1 MSAPMR
7 HLVIVGGGT
16 AGWLAALMLGKTA
29 RELLH
34 DLKITVVESSKIPTI
49 GVGEGTTAVFKTVL
63 DHLGIGEGDFLRE
76 TRGTIKYGIRHK
88 DWRRVGVAYDGPI
101 DDPHALVK
109 GADGSELLNVYSVAA
124 GRPVSR
130 LHLFDMLLK
139 RNLSPYSRD
148 QAGTTSP
155 VGPFQ
160 HAYHIDNVA
169 VGRFLRDQA
178 KGVAIVDGTVTGVVK
193 NTESGAIEALQFED
207 GQTLAGD
214 FFIDC
219 TGFRRQLIG
228 KEMDGGWIS
237 YADELPV
244 NRAMP
249 FWLDHDPDRDIP
261 TYTLAWAR
269 DAGWMWQIPTQDRLG
284 CGYVYSDKFLS
295 PDEARVEIENALGH
309 PIEPRADIR
318 MSVGRVAR
326 PWVKNCL
333 ALGLS
338 AGFLEPLEAT
348 SIHGTV
354 VQLLIFAEDYLKP
367 AFAPDDDAA
376 AAYSERIGRQ
386 IDDFR
391 TFINLHYVT
400 ERDDTPFWRHVRQTC
415 IHPEALNRLATWR
428 DHMPRAGDFDRTL
441 SGFPHV
447 EAQLYYPV
455 LDGLGLLD
463 REVAKR
469 EMAAA
474 PALRKQAREIADAL
488 ERNFTSSAARAIGH
502 RDYLAHLG

>member
-1 MSAPMR
+1 M
-7 HLVIVGGGT
+7 
-16 AGWLAALMLGKTA
+16 K
-29 RELLH
+29 
-34 DLKITVVESSKIPTI
+34 
-49 GVGEGTTAVFKTVL
+49 
-63 DHLGIGEGDFLRE
+63 GD
-76 TRGTIKYGIRHK
+76 
-88 DWRRVGVAYDGPI
+88 
-101 DDPHALVK
+101 
-109 GADGSELLNVYSVAA
+109 
-124 GRPVSR
+124 
-130 LHLFDMLLK
+130 
-139 RNLSPYSRD
+139 LSPYGRD
-148 QAGTTSP
+148 ESGELVP

-160 HAYHIDNVA
+160 YAYHIDNAA
-169 VGRFLRDQA
+169 VGRFLRDHA
-178 KGVAIVDGTVTGVVK
+178 KDVDVVDALVAGTVRNPET
-193 NTESGAIEALQFED
+193 GAIEALRFED
-207 GQTLAGD
+207 GETLAGD

-228 KEMDGGWIS
+228 REMEGGWVS
-237 YADELPV
+237 YAEELPV

-249 FWLDHDPDRDIP
+249 FWLDHDPARDIP
-261 TYTLAWAR
+261 TCTLAWAR

-284 CGYVYSDKFLS
+284 CGYVYSDRFLS
-295 PDEARVEIENALGH
+295 SDEARTEIEGALGH

-354 VQLLIFAEDYLKP
+354 VQLLVFAEDYMKP
-367 AFAPDDDAA
+367 PFTPNDDAA
-376 AAYSERIGRQ
+376 SAYNQRIGRQ

-391 TFINLHYVT
+391 TFINTHYVT
-400 ERDDTPFWRHVRQTC
+400 ERDDTPFWRHVRDNC
-415 IHPEALNRLATWR
+415 IHPETRERLAVWR
-428 DHMPRAGDFDRTL
+428 DHMPKGTDFDRYL

-469 EMAAA
+469 ETAAT
-474 PALRKQAREIADAL
+474 PALRKQAREIADSLGRQFAQ
-488 ERNFTSSAARAIGH
+488 AAGRAIGH
-502 RDYLAHLG
+502 RAYLAGL

>member
-1 MSAPMR
+1 
-7 HLVIVGGGT
+7 
-16 AGWLAALMLGKTA
+16 
-29 RELLH
+29 
-34 DLKITVVESSKIPTI
+34 
-49 GVGEGTTAVFKTVL
+49 
-63 DHLGIGEGDFLRE
+63 
-76 TRGTIKYGIRHK
+76 
-88 DWRRVGVAYDGPI
+88 
-101 DDPHALVK
+101 VK
-109 GADGSELLNVYSVAA
+109 HG
-124 GRPVSR
+124 
-130 LHLFDMLLK
+130 
-139 RNLSPYSRD
+139 
-148 QAGTTSP
+148 
-155 VGPFQ
+155 
-160 HAYHIDNVA
+160 
-169 VGRFLRDQA
+169 
-178 KGVAIVDGTVTGVVK
+178 
-193 NTESGAIEALQFED
+193 
-207 GQTLAGD
+207 
-214 FFIDC
+214 
-219 TGFRRQLIG
+219 
-228 KEMDGGWIS
+228 
-237 YADELPV
+237 
-244 NRAMP
+244 
-249 FWLDHDPDRDIP
+249 
-261 TYTLAWAR
+261 
-269 DAGWMWQIPTQDRLG
+269 
-284 CGYVYSDKFLS
+284 
-295 PDEARVEIENALGH
+295 
-309 PIEPRADIR
+309 
-318 MSVGRVAR
+318 
-326 PWVKNCL
+326 L

-338 AGFLEPLEAT
+338 AGFLEPHAAT

>member
-1 MSAPMR
+1 MTAPIR

-29 RELLH
+29 RDHRH
-34 DLKITVVESSKIPTI
+34 DLKITVVESSSIPTI

-63 DHLGIGEGDFLRE
+63 DHLGVAEGDFLRQ

-88 DWRRVGVAYDGPI
+88 DWRRVGVTYDGPI
-101 DDPHALVK
+101 DDPHVLVK
-109 GADGSELLNVYSVAA
+109 GANGSEFLNVFSVAA
-124 GRPVSR
+124 GRPVAR
-130 LHLFDMLLK
+130 LHLFDFLMK
-139 RNLSPYSRD
+139 SDLSPYGRD
-148 QAGTTSP
+148 ASGQLVP

-160 HAYHIDNVA
+160 YAYHIDNAA
-169 VGRFLRDQA
+169 VGRFLREHA
-178 KGVAIVDGTVTGVVK
+178 KGVDVVDALVAGTVK
-193 NTESGAIEALQFED
+193 NPETGAIEALRFDNDEM
-207 GQTLAGD
+207 LAGD

-219 TGFRRQLIG
+219 TGFRRELIG
-228 KEMDGGWIS
+228 KEMEGGWIS
-237 YADELPV
+237 YAEELPV

-249 FWLDHDPDRDIP
+249 FWLDHDPVKDIP
-261 TYTLAWAR
+261 TCTLAWAR
-269 DAGWMWQIPTQDRLG
+269 NAGWMWQIPTQDRLG
-284 CGYVYSDKFLS
+284 CGYVYSDRFLS
-295 PDEARVEIENALGH
+295 PEAARAEVEDALGH

-354 VQLLIFAEDYLKP
+354 VQLLVFAEDYMKP
-367 AFAPDDDAA
+367 PFMPDDAA
-376 AAYSERIGRQ
+376 ADAYNRRIGRQ

-391 TFINLHYVT
+391 TFINTHYVT
-400 ERDDTPFWRHVRQTC
+400 ERDDTSFWRHVRDNC
-415 IHPEALNRLATWR
+415 IHPETRERLAAWR
-428 DHMPRAGDFDRTL
+428 DHMPKASDFDRFL

-463 REVAKR
+463 RAVARR
-469 EMAAA
+469 ETAASA
-474 PALRKQAREIADAL
+474 ALRKQAREMADAL
-488 ERNFTSSAARAIGH
+488 SRQFARAADRAIGH
-502 RDYLAHLG
+502 RAYLAGL

>member
-1 MSAPMR
+1 VNAPIR

-16 AGWLAALMLGKTA
+16 AGWLAAMMLGRTA
-29 RELLH
+29 RDCEH
-34 DLKITVVESSKIPTI
+34 DLAISIVESSKIPTI
-49 GVGEGTTAVFKTVL
+49 GVGEGTTAVFKAVL
-63 DHLGIGEGDFLRE
+63 DHLGVAEAEFLRQ
-76 TRGTIKYGIRHK
+76 TRGTIKYGIRHR
-88 DWRRVGVAYDGPI
+88 DWRREGVTYDGPI
-101 DDPHALVK
+101 DDPHMLVK
-109 GADGSELLNVYSVAA
+109 GADGSDFLNVFSVAA

-130 LHLFDMLLK
+130 LHLFDILMK
-139 RNLSPYSRD
+139 RDLSPYRRED
-148 QAGTTSP
+148 DGRMVP

-160 HAYHIDNVA
+160 YAFHIDNAA
-169 VGRFLRDQA
+169 VGRFLRGQA
-178 KGVAIVDGTVTGVVK
+178 QGVRVVDATVDGVVRNAETGY
-193 NTESGAIEALQFED
+193 IEALRFDD
-207 GQTLAGD
+207 GGTLAGD

-228 KEMDGGWIS
+228 KEMNGAWVS

-249 FWLDHDPDRDIP
+249 FWLEHDPGRDIQ

-284 CGYVYSDKFLS
+284 CGYVYSDAFLS
-295 PDEARVEIENALGH
+295 VDEARAEIERALGH
-309 PIEPRADIR
+309 AIEPRADIK

-354 VQLLIFAEDYLKP
+354 VQLLLLAENYMKP
-367 AFAPDDDAA
+367 RFMPDEAGA
-376 AAYSERIGRQ
+376 EAYNRRVGRQ

-391 TFINLHYVT
+391 TFINVHYAT
-400 ERDDTPFWRHVRQTC
+400 ERTDTPFWRHVRTSC
-415 IHPEALNRLATWR
+415 IHAEARERLAAWR
-428 DHMPRAGDFDRTL
+428 DHMPRASDFEDIL

-463 REVAKR
+463 RGLAKK
-469 EMAAA
+469 EMAAL
-474 PALRKQAREIADAL
+474 PALRKRAREIADAMGG
-488 ERNFTSSAARAIGH
+488 EFGKAAASALGH
-502 RDYLAHLG
+502 RAYLSSL

>member
-1 MSAPMR
+1 MITPIR

-16 AGWLAALMLGKTA
+16 AGWLAALMLARTA
-29 RELLH
+29 KDNRA
-34 DLKITVVESSKIPTI
+34 DVKITVVESSKIPTI

-63 DHLGIGEGDFLRE
+63 DHLGINEADFLRE

-88 DWRRVGVAYDGPI
+88 DWRRVGVTYDGPI
-101 DDPHALVK
+101 DDPHALVE
-109 GADGSELLNVYSVAA
+109 GAGTSEFLNIFSVAA

-130 LHLFDMLLK
+130 LHLFDRLIK
-139 RNLSPYSRD
+139 ADLSPYGRD
-148 QAGTTSP
+148 DNGRLAP

-160 HAYHIDNVA
+160 YAYHIDAAA
-169 VGRFLRDQA
+169 VGRYLRAQA
-178 KGVAIVDGTVTGVVK
+178 KGIEIVDATVAGVEKNAETGF
-193 NTESGAIEALQFED
+193 IEALVFDE
-207 GQTLAGD
+207 GTRLSGD

-228 KEMDGGWIS
+228 KEMDGGWVS

-249 FWLDHDPDRDIP
+249 FWLDHEPDAEIQ
-261 TYTLAWAR
+261 TTTMAWAQK
-269 DAGWMWQIPTQDRLG
+269 AGWMWQIPTQDRLG
-284 CGYVYSDKFLS
+284 CGYVYSDRFLE
-295 PDEARVEIENALGH
+295 PDEAKAEIEAALGRT
-309 PIEPRADIR
+309 IEPRADIK

-354 VQLLIFAEDYLKP
+354 VQLLVLAEDYFKP
-367 AFAPDDDAA
+367 DFAPSTDAA
-376 AAYSERIGRQ
+376 EDYSQRVGRQ

-391 TFINLHYVT
+391 TFINVHYVT
-400 ERDDTPFWRHVRQTC
+400 ERDDTPFWRHVREAC
-415 IHPEALNRLATWR
+415 IHPEARERLDSWR
-428 DHMPRAGDFDRTL
+428 TRMPTGDDFETYL
-441 SGFPHV
+441 SGFPHI

-463 REVAKR
+463 QAIARR
-469 EMAAA
+469 STGSST
-474 PALRKQAREIADAL
+474 RQRQARDIADGM
-488 ERNFTSSAARAIGH
+488 ERQFATAARRAIGH
-502 RDYLAHLG
+502 REFLERL